1 MNPVHELRKLA
12 AYLLAKRTEVQDLD
26 VLEIVLA
33 KVILD
38 IHRKRLRKDL
48 GMVPLFHLKPI
59 HRLDRETAIQATER
73 RVEMLRSER
82 DALLAAREITCK
94 MLAEVLPSVSWIKVV
109 QEGPESYLAFEGNGR
124 LAALQRVFNAA
135 DILHS
140 GRSAGARAVRGQAAR
155 GTSQRNL
162 DMGSM
167 LSDVLGKMGLAGQER
182 VGELGLREAE
192 LMDQKRQ
199 RIDAL
204 LLADTRA
211 GVNRG

>member
-26 VLEIVLA
+26 FKDIVLA

-48 GMVPLFHLKPI
+48 VMVPLFHLKPI

-135 DILHS
+135 D
-140 GRSAGARAVRGQAAR
+140 GMAVEVELYRFR
-155 GTSQRNL
+155 RPRTIIRRLNRVRRHNRL
-162 DMGSM
+162 
-167 LSDVLGKMGLAGQER
+167 VLE
-182 VGELGLREAE
+182 
-192 LMDQKRQ
+192 D
-199 RIDAL
+199 
-204 LLADTRA
+204 
-211 GVNRG
+211 